1 MRWHRDI
8 VRRWAARSI
17 RGKTGR
23 PATRR
28 NIRALVLRLA
38 RENPGWGY
46 RRIHGELADQALS
59 TTARGRAF
67 EKLFCY
73 LLDGVPGI
81 IYEVDRVN
89 FAQSDEIDIA
99 VANTGSLSGL
109 ACFPTLFLVEAKN
122 WKDPVDSSSVGA
134 FIDKLRDR
142 HIELGILVAASGVTG
157 DPTTLRAAYHKAASA
172 QTSGYRILLIVMDD
186 LLQVRTSDE
195 FTLLLVKRLLGL
207 AASGTFQLTSP

>member
-1 MRWHRDI
+1 LRWHRDI

-122 WKDPVDSSSVGA
+122 WKDSVDNSSVGA

-157 DPTTLRAAYHKAASA
+157 DPTTLRAAYKAASA